1 MNPTPRMG
9 HQMLPQAA
17 ALTMAKLTLIC
28 SQGEQ
33 KLATYT
39 RIIPTNLANIKETE
53 LNGIET

>member
-1 MNPTPRMG
+1 
-9 HQMLPQAA
+9 MLPQAA